1 MDKSQTPKIPRA
13 NSDTS
18 KTSRTPSEVLGEL
31 EGFYEYAAS
40 LRSLWHWIELLAK
53 RPDESSYF
61 HEYLMEE
68 IELGDGFTFCPG
80 TIEFPIAPS
89 FPNADTPSKRA
100 LEIAITQIQWY
111 LVGLNETA
119 CTSVDRLCN
128 SLPYCESFKSK
139 IRLEVGKAKR
149 DWNRFGSYQE
159 CVFAKAVHFQQA
171 WGEVVNVLL
180 TLCCTV
186 DTELNI
192 PYAEGESQA
201 PLVQTELN
209 PFSEWMNKKDIA
221 KQLKAWGVWKT
232 IKNNSGTPGFP
243 ELEHD
248 PNNKQRA
255 RYRLP

>member
-1 MDKSQTPKIPRA
+1 MDKSQTPKILRA

-111 LVGLNETA
+111 LVGFNETA
-119 CTSVDRLCN
+119 CASVDRLCN

-180 TLCCTV
+180 TLGCTV

-192 PYAEGESQA
+192 PYAEGKNE
-201 PLVQTELN
+201 P
-209 PFSEWMNKKDIA
+209 PPGFSCWLPKKEIA
-221 KQLKAWGVWKT
+221 SLLDRSFRSAWE
-232 IKNNSGTPGFP
+232 NSGKPGRP
-243 ELEHD
+243 TIIKHPDNEKL
-248 PNNKQRA
+248 A
-255 RYRLP
+255 CYRLP